1 MSLRTC
7 AIPGNRVS
15 LRSSS
20 RLRPLKFSLEPFCIS
35 FSGSMSRHS
44 TLVSVAQARIAFEV
58 YAVP

>member
-1 MSLRTC
+1 
-7 AIPGNRVS
+7 
-15 LRSSS
+15 
-20 RLRPLKFSLEPFCIS
+20 LKFSLEPFCIS